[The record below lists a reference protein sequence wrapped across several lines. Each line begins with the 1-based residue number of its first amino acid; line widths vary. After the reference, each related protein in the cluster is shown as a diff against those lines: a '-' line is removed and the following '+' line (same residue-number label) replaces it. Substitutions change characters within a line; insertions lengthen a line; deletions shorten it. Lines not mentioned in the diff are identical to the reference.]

1 VTSPTPAQPTHPGQT
16 APPGSP
22 ADRPVGDSIVYGIDV
37 DAVAAAVRACPGVS
51 DLHGGRYGEVT
62 TYLPGRVVR
71 GVVVGAGRVR
81 VQVRSGWGTEA
92 PKLAAAITAALAPL
106 TGNRPVDV
114 AIADIDDPP
123 FTPDWGRAG
132 QSEPPGGP
140 GRPGAAGP
148 GAAGPAP
155 R

>member
-1 VTSPTPAQPTHPGQT
+1 MTIPAT
-16 APPGSP
+16 AQASR
-22 ADRPVGDSIVYGIDV
+22 ADDSIVDGVDV

-51 DLHGGRYGEVT
+51 GLHGGRYGEVT

-71 GVVVGAGRVR
+71 GVVVGGGRVR
-81 VQVRSGWGTEA
+81 VQVRSAWGVEA
-92 PKLAAAITAALAPL
+92 PVLAAAITAALAPL

-123 FTPDWGRAG
+123 FTPDWGHAG
-132 QSEPPGGP
+132 ESEPLAGP
-140 GRPGAAGP
+140 GRPGAAGS
-148 GAAGPAP
+148 AP

>member
-1 VTSPTPAQPTHPGQT
+1 VTSLTPGQPARPGQT
-16 APPGSP
+16 VPPGSS
-22 ADRPVGDSIVYGIDV
+22 ADRPAGESIVYGIDV

-71 GVVVGAGRVR
+71 GVVVGGGRVR
-81 VQVRSGWGTEA
+81 VQVRSAWGTEA
-92 PKLAAAITAALAPL
+92 PTLAAAITAALAPL

-123 FTPDWGRAG
+123 LTPDWGHAG
-132 QSEPPGGP
+132 ESESPGM
-140 GRPGAAGP
+140 
-148 GAAGPAP
+148 
-155 R
+155 

>member
-1 VTSPTPAQPTHPGQT
+1 VTSPTPARPAPAGQP
-16 APPGSP
+16 APPDPSP
-22 ADRPVGDSIVYGIDV
+22 NRPAGDAIVYGIDV
-37 DAVAAAVRACPGVS
+37 DAVAAAVLACPGVS

-71 GVVVGAGRVR
+71 GVVVGGGRVR

-92 PKLAAAITAALAPL
+92 PKLAAVITAALAPL

-123 FTPDWGRAG
+123 FTPDWGRARET
-132 QSEPPGGP
+132 EPPGM
-140 GRPGAAGP
+140 
-148 GAAGPAP
+148 
-155 R
+155 